1 MGEEGYGDD
10 DVLVVV
16 SPREGKQFL
25 WCLERDCAVVC
36 REIKVPG
43 VRRNQCQTLDF

>member
-16 SPREGKQFL
+16 NPRKGRQL
-25 WCLERDCAVVC
+25 LRCLEKDYAVVC
-36 REIKVPG
+36 REIEVPG
-43 VRRNQCQTLDF
+43 VRRNQCQTPNF